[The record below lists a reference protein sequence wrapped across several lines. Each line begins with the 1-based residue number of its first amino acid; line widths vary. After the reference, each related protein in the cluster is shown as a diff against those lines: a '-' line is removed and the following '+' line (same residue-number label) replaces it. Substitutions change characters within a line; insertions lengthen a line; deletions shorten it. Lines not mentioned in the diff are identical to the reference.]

1 MKGDSQMAKKKS
13 AASKKKKA
21 AGGSREGLPEYVSLR
36 TVLDAVEMASL
47 RFFLSGG
54 TDGERS
60 DRARK
65 LEKDLRVVL
74 RQFEKRSAPAAKVAL
89 SRADGGD
96 SESGCPDGY
105 FLCNGCCVPY
115 PCP

>member
-1 MKGDSQMAKKKS
+1 MAKKKS
-13 AASKKKKA
+13 GGSKKKRKA
-21 AGGSREGLPEYVSLR
+21 VGGSAEVLPEYVSLR
-36 TVLDAVEMASL
+36 TLLDAVEMASL

-54 TDGERS
+54 TDGEKS
-60 DRARK
+60 ERARK
-65 LEKDLRVVL
+65 LEKDLRAAL
-74 RQFEKRSAPAAKVAL
+74 RQIEKRSAPAAKVAL
-89 SRADGGD
+89 SRGDEGD